1 MIFDRTLTANCGELV
16 RLHPDA
22 VANNV
27 RGKADSLATQLAK
40 ELSAK
45 GVPDEFPTS
54 PADAEKR
61 AAYCYDVT
69 VRFYLKDETPKAA
82 KLKGTTR
89 KNTPPIES
97 AEPIEPIA
105 QVDVDELEPEA

>member
-27 RGKADSLATQLAK
+27 RGKADSLATQLTK

-45 GVPDEFPTS
+45 GVPDQFPTS

-61 AAYCYDVT
+61 AAYCYEVT
-69 VRFYLKDETPKAA
+69 VRFYLKDETPEKP
-82 KLKGTTR
+82 KR
-89 KNTPPIES
+89 NKNYAPIPP
-97 AEPIEPIA
+97 A
-105 QVDVDELEPEA
+105 DVDAKLEPEA